1 MKAVVYEEYGAPTEV
16 MALEDVGVP
25 AAGEGH
31 VLVRVEAT
39 SANPADWHLVRG
51 EPRVVR
57 LQIGVRRPKKR
68 VLGGDVAGVVEA
80 VGPGVTGWAAGDD
93 VVGCPFDNGYG
104 GFAEYAS
111 VPAELLVPKPA
122 GVSFAEA
129 AVVPLAG
136 LTALQGLRDHGR
148 LEAGQHV
155 MIIGASGGVGTMAV
169 QIAASM
175 GAEVTAVCST
185 RNLDLVRSLGADH
198 VVDYTAEAVTDRP
211 ERYDVVLQV
220 AGQASPRECCR
231 VLTREGTLVQ
241 ISGDSDGRW
250 VGPIWRLIAGKLV
263 SPFVP
268 QRIASFVATPVRA
281 DLEHLFA
288 LVEVGQ
294 LRPVI
299 DRTYPLAEVPQALE
313 YLELGHTP
321 GKVAITV

>member
-1 MKAVVYEEYGAPTEV
+1 MKAVVYDGYGAPSEV
-16 MALEDVGVP
+16 MALEDVEVP
-25 AAGEGH
+25 TAGDGH

-39 SANPADWHLVRG
+39 SVNPADWHLVRG
-51 EPRVVR
+51 EPRIAR
-57 LQIGVRRPKKR
+57 LQIGVRRPKER

-80 VGPGVTGWAAGDD
+80 VGGGVTGRAVGDE

-111 VPAELLVPKPA
+111 VPADLVVPKPA

-129 AVVPLAG
+129 ATVPLAG

-148 LEAGQHV
+148 VAAGQHV
-155 MIIGASGGVGTMAV
+155 MIIGASGGVGTLAV
-169 QIAASM
+169 QIAKSL
-175 GAEVTAVCST
+175 GAEVTGVCST

-198 VVDYTAEAVTDRP
+198 VVDYTAEPVTDRP

-220 AGQASPRECCR
+220 SGQASPRACCR
-231 VLTREGTLVQ
+231 VLTKEGTLVQ
-241 ISGDSDGRW
+241 ISGDSEGRW
-250 VGPIWRLIAGKLV
+250 VGPVWRLIAGKLV

-268 QRIASFVATPVRA
+268 QRIATFTAKPVRA

-288 LVEVGQ
+288 LVEAGQ

-313 YLELGHTP
+313 YLELRHTP

>member
-1 MKAVVYEEYGAPTEV
+1 MKAVVYDGYGAPSEV
-16 MALEDVGVP
+16 MALEDVEVP
-25 AAGEGH
+25 TAGDGH

-39 SANPADWHLVRG
+39 SVNPADWHLVRG
-51 EPRVVR
+51 EPRIAR
-57 LQIGVRRPKKR
+57 LQIGVRRPKER
-68 VLGGDVAGVVEA
+68 VLGGDVEA
-80 VGPGVTGWAAGDD
+80 VGGGVTGRAVGDE

-111 VPAELLVPKPA
+111 VPADLVVPKPA

-129 AVVPLAG
+129 ATVPLAG

-148 LEAGQHV
+148 VAAGQHV
-155 MIIGASGGVGTMAV
+155 MIIGASGGVGTLAV
-169 QIAASM
+169 QIAKSL
-175 GAEVTAVCST
+175 GAEVTGVCST

-198 VVDYTAEAVTDRP
+198 VVDYTAEPVTDRP

-220 AGQASPRECCR
+220 SGQASPRACCR
-231 VLTREGTLVQ
+231 VLTKEGTLVQ
-241 ISGDSDGRW
+241 ISGDSEGRW
-250 VGPIWRLIAGKLV
+250 VGPVWRLIAGKLV

-268 QRIASFVATPVRA
+268 QRIATFTAKPVRA

-288 LVEVGQ
+288 LVEAGQ

>member
-1 MKAVVYEEYGAPTEV
+1 MKAVVYDGYGAPSEV
-16 MALEDVGVP
+16 MALEDVEVP
-25 AAGEGH
+25 TAGDGH

-51 EPRVVR
+51 EPRIAR
-57 LQIGVRRPKKR
+57 LQIGMRRPKER

-80 VGPGVTGWAAGDD
+80 VGGGVTGCAVGDE
-93 VVGCPFDNGYG
+93 VVGCPFGNGYG

-111 VPAELLVPKPA
+111 VPADLLVPKPA

-129 AVVPLAG
+129 ATVPLAG

-148 LEAGQHV
+148 VAAGQHV
-155 MIIGASGGVGTMAV
+155 MIIGASGGVGTLAV
-169 QIAASM
+169 QIAKSL
-175 GAEVTAVCST
+175 GAEVTGVSST

-198 VVDYTAEAVTDRP
+198 VVDYTAEPVTDRP

-220 AGQASPRECCR
+220 SGQASPRACCR
-231 VLTREGTLVQ
+231 VLTKEGTLVQ
-241 ISGDSDGRW
+241 ISGDSEGRW
-250 VGPIWRLIAGKLV
+250 VGPVWRLIAGKLV

-268 QRIASFVATPVRA
+268 QRIAAFTAKPVRA
-281 DLEHLFA
+281 DLEHLVA
-288 LVEVGQ
+288 LVEAGR

-321 GKVAITV
+321 GKVAITI

>member
-1 MKAVVYEEYGAPTEV
+1 MKAVVYEEYGAPSEV
-16 MALEDVGVP
+16 MSLEDVAVP
-25 AAGEGH
+25 TTGDGH

-39 SANPADWHLVRG
+39 LANPADWHLVRG
-51 EPRVVR
+51 EPRIAR
-57 LQIGVRRPKKR
+57 LQIGVRRPKAR

-80 VGPGVTGWAAGDD
+80 VGGGVSGRAVGDE
-93 VVGCPFDNGYG
+93 VVGCPFGNGYG

-111 VPAELLVPKPA
+111 VPSDLLVPKPA

-129 AVVPLAG
+129 AAVPLAG

-148 LEAGQHV
+148 VAAGQHV
-155 MIIGASGGVGTMAV
+155 MIIGASGGVGTLAV
-169 QIAASM
+169 QVAKAM
-175 GAEVTAVCST
+175 GAEVTGVCST

-198 VVDYTAEAVTDRP
+198 VVDYTAEPVTDRP

-220 AGQASPRECCR
+220 SGQASPRACCR

-250 VGPIWRLIAGKLV
+250 VGPIWRMVAGKLV

-268 QRIASFVATPVRA
+268 QRIATFTAKPVRA
-281 DLEHLFA
+281 DLEHLFSLVDSGA
-288 LVEVGQ
+288 LH
-294 LRPVI
+294 PVV